1 MRESTGPVLRMRAA
15 FGAGATV
22 GGDGSAWSGARSGP
36 RDGGAGARK
45 DWLTRTAEAPSPT
58 QNALHAVLI
67 HRSIVLGS

>member
-1 MRESTGPVLRMRAA
+1 MRESTGSVLRTPAA
-15 FGAGATV
+15 FGAGATI
-22 GGDGSAWSGARSGP
+22 GGDGSAWSGAAGA
-36 RDGGAGARK
+36 GAGARK